1 MQDELVDTYFAPGK
15 HEARFAWE
23 QQMEDQARKAFGE
36 EVDILLYCPKRR
48 MQLKEAKTM
57 VRFPGHGDHTMPLDS
72 FVDDIPRLRDL
83 ADSYP
88 RMWKLYVFTSL
99 EDKSKR
105 RKLQEMSLKALPAG
119 CRNAL
124 VL

>member
-1 MQDELVDTYFAPGK
+1 M
-15 HEARFAWE
+15 E
-23 QQMEDQARKAFGE
+23 QQMEEQAKQAFGE
-36 EVDILLYCPKRR
+36 DVDILLYCPKRR

-57 VRFPGHGDHTMPLDS
+57 VRFPGSGDRTMPLDA

-88 RMWKLYVFTSL
+88 RMWKLFVFTSID
-99 EDKSKR
+99 DKGKR
-105 RKLQEMSLKALPAG
+105 RKLQEMCLKALPSG

-124 VL
+124 IL

>member
-1 MQDELVDTYFAPGK
+1 
-15 HEARFAWE
+15 
-23 QQMEDQARKAFGE
+23 
-36 EVDILLYCPKRR
+36 
-48 MQLKEAKTM
+48 MQLKEAKTL
-57 VRFPGHGDHTMPLDS
+57 VRFPGAGDRTMPMDA

-88 RMWKLYVFTSL
+88 RMWKLFVFTSL
-99 EDKSKR
+99 EDKHKR
-105 RKLQEMSLKALPAG
+105 RKLQEMCLKALPAG